1 MAAYLQV
8 VLRES
13 MKNLGKSGDL
23 VRVRPGFARNYL
35 VPRQLAV
42 YATEK
47 NVARLEHEKREALAR
62 AAKLKGEF
70 EALAKKLSGVVVKIG
85 RRVGNDDRM
94 YGSVTTKDVAEELA
108 KLGHEVDRRKI
119 DLGDGIKAL
128 GTFDATIRFAPEVAA
143 SFKVEVAKA
152 LASRSHQ
159 RPLAPRG
166 TSCAPGRST
175 FGVLWTSWGRPV
187 FRRRH
192 PPHPVDNLGTR
203 TLCVLA
209 TDPLSLLPSSR
220 PDPRGDDRW
229 RSATSDAMKAPRSRS
244 PARVVSLRTTSTPRA
259 PCCRPCSSSA
269 TRSIACRRS

>member
-47 NVARLEHEKREALAR
+47 NVARLEHDKREALAR

-85 RRVGNDDRM
+85 RKVGNDDRM

-152 LASRSHQ
+152 LGLRFSYQ
-159 RPLAPRG
+159 RLLAPRG

-175 FGVLWTSWGRPV
+175 FGVLWTSWGRPD
-187 FRRRH
+187 F
-192 PPHPVDNLGTR
+192 
-203 TLCVLA
+203 
-209 TDPLSLLPSSR
+209 SS
-220 PDPRGDDRW
+220 
-229 RSATSDAMKAPRSRS
+229 T
-244 PARVVSLRTTSTPRA
+244 ARAA
-259 PCCRPCSSSA
+259 PCGQPGGADVVRPCHGLAFVSSFFPS
-269 TRSIACRRS
+269 

>member
-23 VRVRPGFARNYL
+23 VRVRPGFARNFL

-152 LASRSHQ
+152 LGLQVSPVRSR
-159 RPLAPRG
+159 PEAPRVPRG
-166 TSCAPGRST
+166 AAHLASCGQAGDAPIS
-175 FGVLWTSWGRPV
+175 
-187 FRRRH
+187 RRRRV
-192 PPHPVDNLGTR
+192 PHPVDNLGTR

-209 TDPLSLLPSSR
+209 TDSLSLLPSSR

-244 PARVVSLRTTSTPRA
+244 PARVVSLRTTSTRRA
-259 PCCRPCSSSA
+259 PCSRPCSSSA